1 MGFLQKFLKM
11 CITSGQ
17 LRVYVD
23 KNLKFL
29 WQITWFYL
37 Y

>member
-11 CITSGQ
+11 CITSEH
-17 LRVYVD
+17 LRAYVD
-23 KNLKFL
+23 KNSSLIK
-29 WQITWFYL
+29 QVAWFYL